1 MQLTGRG
8 MDARAE
14 HVLFVDPATGAIRRR
29 QRLVGSQVQREQR
42 AVGSEACGPL
52 SLPTS
57 WCDDRNERTYLVE
70 EPTWNAELPAGLAT
84 APERL
89 SKVRDR

>member
-1 MQLTGRG
+1 
-8 MDARAE
+8 
-14 HVLFVDPATGAIRRR
+14 
-29 QRLVGSQVQREQR
+29 
-42 AVGSEACGPL
+42 L